1 MKQSSSFL
9 ERGRDLRDEKEEL
22 VSRKEMDDVSRR
34 GISPGVLNLQS
45 LAWGPQLSFWRLMN
59 PLKSSVS
66 TVSA

>member
-9 ERGRDLRDEKEEL
+9 EGARDLRDEKEEL

-34 GISPGVLNLQS
+34 AISPGVLNLQS
-45 LAWGPQLSFWRLMN
+45 LAWGPQPSFWRLMH

-66 TVSA
+66 TVSE